1 MSDLGGHDMPTLL
14 EAFESRANDKR
25 PTVFIAYTV
34 KGFGLPLQ
42 GHKDNHAGL
51 MTETQMSAFRAAN
64 GVREGHEWDKFEGA
78 GASRRRDRGISEASA
93 FRARRQAQAGRADR
107 SRSRPPCPSPRPKA

>member
-14 EAFESRANDKR
+14 EAFESRAKDTR

-51 MTETQMSAFRAAN
+51 MTETQMAAFRAAN

-78 GASRRRDRGISEASA
+78 NLPRRRNRSVPESSALRAATPGAS
-93 FRARRQAQAGRADR
+93 
-107 SRSRPPCPSPRPKA
+107 